1 MAGAVADS
9 FFPPNPAA
17 LMLNKH
23 SQEGTQVLREER
35 PPVRRGHFSRDVPD
49 VQPRPRP

>member
-23 SQEGTQVLREER
+23 TKKEPGAEGGEAARTPQSLPE
-35 PPVRRGHFSRDVPD
+35 GHS
-49 VQPRPRP
+49 